1 MCIIYKTHGLIFG
14 GGLIIGRI
22 LSFKNGLAFIWEGLF
37 SRRFIIGRLP
47 YV

>member
-22 LSFKNGLAFIWEGLF
+22 LWFKNGLTYIREGLF
-37 SRRFIIGRLP
+37 SRRFIIGSLP